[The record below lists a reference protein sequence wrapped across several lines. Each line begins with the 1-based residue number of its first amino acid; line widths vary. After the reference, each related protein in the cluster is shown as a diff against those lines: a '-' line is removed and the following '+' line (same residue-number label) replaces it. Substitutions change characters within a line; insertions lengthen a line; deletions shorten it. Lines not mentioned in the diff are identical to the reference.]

1 MEKEKWEVIIRCTRE
16 IDDAMRD
23 EMRSTGA
30 TLTYEARFLFMAA
43 VEVQSEKQVEALR
56 ALSFVKDAE
65 KPAIGR
71 LCQVDMKGVGV

>member
-30 TLTYEARFLFMAA
+30 TLTYEARFLFMAV

-65 KPAIGR
+65 KSVTGR
-71 LCQVDMKGVGV
+71 LCRMEGVGV